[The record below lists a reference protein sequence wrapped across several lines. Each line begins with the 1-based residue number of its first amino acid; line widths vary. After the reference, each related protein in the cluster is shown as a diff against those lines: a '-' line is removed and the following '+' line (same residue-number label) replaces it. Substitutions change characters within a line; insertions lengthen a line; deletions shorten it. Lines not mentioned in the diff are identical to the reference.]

1 MKEYDFQTVAAPLCR
16 GDRFSLDAATE
27 RRGYRYW
34 TDLAD
39 AATERRGYRCS
50 KSERRGYRK

>member
-27 RRGYRYW
+27 RRGYR
-34 TDLAD
+34 
-39 AATERRGYRCS
+39 CS